1 MTINPLTTTPL
12 SKTFA
17 KHYTIDMLRD
27 EARQLVE
34 GGIVSRQQ
42 PIFTICGFIAARE
55 WPFIESELARHDY
68 LLRDRIADLI
78 NHEIWQTD

>member
-1 MTINPLTTTPL
+1 MTTTPL
-12 SKTFA
+12 PKTVA

-42 PIFTICGFIAARE
+42 PIFTLCGFIAARE
-55 WPFIESELARHDY
+55 WPFIEAELAQHDY

-78 NHEIWQTD
+78 NYETWGND

>member
-1 MTINPLTTTPL
+1 MTTTSLP
-12 SKTFA
+12 KTFA

-34 GGIVSRQQ
+34 GGVVSRQQ

-55 WPFIESELARHDY
+55 WPSIESELARHDY
-68 LLRDRIADLI
+68 LLRDRIGDLI
-78 NHEIWQTD
+78 NHETWGND

>member
-1 MTINPLTTTPL
+1 MTTTPIP
-12 SKTFA
+12 KTFA
-17 KHYTIDMLRD
+17 RHYTIDMLRD

-34 GGIVSRQQ
+34 GGVVSRQQ

-68 LLRDRIADLI
+68 LLRNRIGDLI
-78 NHEIWQTD
+78 NHETWGND

>member
-1 MTINPLTTTPL
+1 MTTTPL
-12 SKTFA
+12 PKTFA

-34 GGIVSRQQ
+34 GGVVSRQQ

-55 WPFIESELARHDY
+55 WPFIESELAQHDY
-68 LLRDRIADLI
+68 LLRDRIGDLI
-78 NHEIWQTD
+78 NHETWGND